1 MMLHQDAEND
11 PGFRDSIAA
20 ASLLS
25 LRTVGAL
32 EFVVPALML
41 LAGLSVVPVPV
52 QTAGAWVP
60 NALLAAVGLLTF
72 GTGWTGVGRSWPRA
86 LTSISIAISVL
97 IIIWSAIMLSEQ
109 IVWVEHYVIGY
120 ITLVMFGAAAAVP
133 LKPLQTLA
141 LGLALSVLYL
151 GSTRYAEQFLGW
163 EPSGPGMRQRIF
175 ILFVTGL
182 CTVLTIYVYRQRW
195 RSYVA
200 HQQALKASEDLHE
213 AQNRLLISENA
224 AVFGR
229 VAAALS
235 HELNSPIGA
244 LASAVDTLG
253 GIAHRLAS
261 ASPGD
266 QERLRALAL
275 EVHSSGRESAKR
287 LREIVSRM
295 QRFSNLDRAEIQS
308 ANLNSLLADVISIAR
323 SQAGTQTTVTADF
336 GDLPNFVCRP
346 QQLSA
351 VFTNL
356 LSNAITAAGES
367 GSVAVRTANSGARIE
382 ISFRD
387 NGRGIPADRLATLF
401 DPGAFRESG
410 GRMKAVNWS
419 LFSCREIVR
428 EHGGDVHI
436 ETGEDGTTVR
446 VVLPTETGTKHP

>member
-1 MMLHQDAEND
+1 MTLHRDAEND

-20 ASLLS
+20 AGLLS

-41 LAGLSVVPVPV
+41 LAGLSVIPVPV
-52 QTAGAWVP
+52 DTAHAWVP
-60 NALLAAVGLLTF
+60 NALLALLGLLTF
-72 GTGWTGVGRSWPRA
+72 SAGWTNVGRTWPRA
-86 LTSISIAISVL
+86 LTSISIGISVM
-97 IIIWSAIMLSEQ
+97 IIVWSAIALSEH
-109 IVWVEHYVIGY
+109 IVWVEHHIIGY

-141 LGLALSVLYL
+141 LGLGLSVLYL
-151 GSTRYAEQFLGW
+151 GSTVYAGWFLGW
-163 EPSGPGMRQRIF
+163 QPSGPGMRQRLF
-175 ILFVTGL
+175 VFFVTGL

-195 RSYVA
+195 RSYLA

-213 AQNRLLISENA
+213 AQAKLLISENA
-224 AVFGR
+224 AVLGR

-253 GIAHRLAS
+253 GIAERLAS
-261 ASPGD
+261 GGPSD
-266 QERLRALAL
+266 QERLRVLAS
-275 EVHSSGRESAKR
+275 EVRCSGRESAKR
-287 LREIVSRM
+287 LHEIVSRM

-308 ANLNSLLADVISIAR
+308 ANLNLLLSDVISIAR
-323 SQAGTQTTVTADF
+323 SQSGAQTTVTAEF
-336 GDLPNFVCRP
+336 GDLPAFVCRP

-356 LSNAITAAGES
+356 LSNAISAAGES
-367 GSVAVRTANSGARIE
+367 GTVVVTTRNSDARIE
-382 ISFRD
+382 VSFRD
-387 NGRGIPADRLATLF
+387 TGQGIPAERLTSLF

-410 GRMKAVNWS
+410 GRIKAGNWS

-428 EHGGDVHI
+428 EHGGDVYV
-436 ETGEDGTTVR
+436 ESSNQGTVVR
-446 VVLPTETGTKHP
+446 VILPVDTARS